1 MDFEKLEKLAEL
13 KDKGILTQEEFEA
26 QKKELLAVK
35 ETADKAVEKAVAKS
49 AAKREAGEDLSVW
62 AYFAECLSEKYCCF
76 TGRARRKEYFGFLL
90 GYIVIDTVISF
101 LLWAL
106 TQDIEIVLL
115 GRGIVS
121 LILLLPSLSA
131 LVRRLHDVDFSGW
144 WILTVVVPLI
154 MMFFKSDMV
163 PNKYGDVPAGVR

>member
-1 MDFEKLEKLAEL
+1 M
-13 KDKGILTQEEFEA
+13 
-26 QKKELLAVK
+26 
-35 ETADKAVEKAVAKS
+35 
-49 AAKREAGEDLSVW
+49 
-62 AYFAECLSEKYCCF
+62 
-76 TGRARRKEYFGFLL
+76 
-90 GYIVIDTVISF
+90 ISF